1 MFTVDHTGDVGVY
14 IYIYIY
20 TDTVEDIKALWGPV
34 GGVWR

>member
-1 MFTVDHTGDVGVY
+1 MFTVDHAGDVG
-14 IYIYIY
+14 IYIY

>member
-1 MFTVDHTGDVGVY
+1 MFTVDHAGDVG